1 MKIKNAAEL
10 REAKQQRKEMRDK
23 LKGMNKPE
31 MSVEEERAWN
41 EAKAAYD
48 ALDAD
53 ITSFEAAQERSD
65 ALGEMDE
72 REERAAT
79 VQSTNAATPGRRPAQ
94 ARESAGLRVFRNLG
108 EQLVAIRNAAM
119 GQTDERLMQLNTE
132 SRALGNQESVGSDFG
147 FAVQTD
153 FAETIFES
161 AAEQEGTLLN
171 LVDRYEVG
179 ANSDS
184 AKWMEIDESD
194 ISTNVFGGVQVY
206 WAAEAAT
213 VAASKPSIM
222 EQKLD
227 LFKLMGFAY
236 TTEEV
241 LQDTNWASQLYGR
254 AFPLA
259 INRQMDGDIVNANGV
274 GKPLGILRSA
284 GTVSVAKENAQA
296 ADTIKYENFVH
307 MWGRLLPRSRRNA
320 IWMMHPDVEELLPL
334 MNFPIGQGGVPVF
347 LPAGGV
353 SGSPYST
360 LYGRP
365 ILPLDQCSALGDKGD
380 VILGDPKAYL
390 VISKGGVQSA
400 FSIHVAFLSAENC
413 FRFIFRANGRPKRQK
428 QITIKNS
435 ANKRAEFVTLDA
447 R

>member
-23 LKGMNKPE
+23 LKSMNKAE
-31 MSVEEERAWN
+31 MSPDEERAWN

-53 ITSFEAAQERSD
+53 ITSFEASQERAD
-65 ALGEMDE
+65 ALQEME
-72 REERAAT
+72 QREERAAGA
-79 VQSTNAATPGRRPAQ
+79 QSQSAAARIPAQ
-94 ARESAGLRVFRNLG
+94 PREHQGLRVFRNLG
-108 EQLVAIRNAAM
+108 EQLVAIRNTTM
-119 GQTDERLMQLNTE
+119 GQPDERLMQLNNE
-132 SRALGNQESVGSDFG
+132 SRALGNQESVGSDGG

-153 FAETIFES
+153 FAESIFES

-171 LVDRYEVG
+171 QVDRYEVS
-179 ANSDS
+179 ANADS

-206 WAAEAAT
+206 WAAEATT
-213 VAASKPSIM
+213 VAASKPQVM

-227 LFKLMGFAY
+227 LFKLLGFAY
-236 TTEEV
+236 TTDEV
-241 LQDTNWASQLYGR
+241 LQDSNWASQLYGR

-259 INRQMDGDIVNANGV
+259 INRQMDGDIVNGNGV
-274 GKPLGILRSA
+274 AKPLGILRSA
-284 GTVSVAKENAQA
+284 GTVVVSKESGQT
-296 ADTIKYENFVH
+296 ADTVKYENFVH
-307 MWGRLLPRSRRNA
+307 MWGRLLPRARRNA
-320 IWMMHPDVEELLPL
+320 VWMMHPDVEEVLPL
-334 MNFPIGQGGVPVF
+334 MTFPIGQGGVPVY

-353 SGSPYST
+353 SASPYAT

-365 ILPLDQCSALGDKGD
+365 ILPLDQCSAIGDKGD
-380 VILGDPKAYL
+380 VILGDPKGYL

-413 FRFIFRANGRPKRQK
+413 FRFTFRANGRPKRQK

-435 ANKRAEFVTLDA
+435 ANKRAEFITLEA